1 MRPLPPTLHLPGPG
15 ADEELLTIWEKKV
28 EQFPTPCYV
37 SAVTSLGRGRE
48 GSDNGL

>member
-1 MRPLPPTLHLPGPG
+1 MRPLTPTLHLPSPG
-15 ADEELLTIWEKKV
+15 TDELLKIWEKKE
-28 EQFPTPCYV
+28 EQFPTPCYI